1 MEDAEAV
8 DRFFEKSMPN
18 ADVQPL
24 FDTARELGIGFY
36 PVSYTHLA
44 RPAPCARPRTVP
56 PAPRAPAWGAAG
68 GKHRANSPTAMAA
81 A

>member
-1 MEDAEAV
+1 MA
-8 DRFFEKSMPN
+8 RSLTRLFFSAAKKLSKIQRAAMRIAAPKRVRQR
-18 ADVQPL
+18 AAP
-24 FDTARELGIGFY
+24 ARLAS
-36 PVSYTHLA
+36 PVRQAAH
-44 RPAPCARPRTVP
+44 VP